1 MRHDEVGDRIYVHPI
16 YQDIIKNNEATPS
29 WFVDSADLK
38 PEDHF
43 ETQVIIQKYTD
54 GAISKTIN
62 TPKGFKPDQLS
73 HLLLEYI
80 RDLKGVTLYV
90 DGSREEQILVPI
102 KSKKEVKKYIDEG
115 KVHTEAEELS
125 CGTGTCEV

>member
-1 MRHDEVGDRIYVHPI
+1 MRHDEVGDRAYVHPI
-16 YQDIIKNNEATPS
+16 YQSIIEANEKTPD
-29 WFVDSADLK
+29 WFVDTTDLK

-43 ETQVIIQKYTD
+43 ETQVMIQKYTD

-62 TPKGFKPDQLS
+62 TPSGFKVEQLS

-102 KSKKEVKKYIDEG
+102 KSKKEVKKYIEDG
-115 KVHTEAEELS
+115 KVHTDAEEMS
-125 CGTGTCEV
+125 CGTGSCEI

>member
-1 MRHDEVGDRIYVHPI
+1 MLCSTHKIP
-16 YQDIIKNNEATPS
+16 TPD
-29 WFVDSADLK
+29 WFVDTTDLK

-43 ETQVIIQKYTD
+43 ETQVILQKYID

-62 TPKGFKPDQLS
+62 TPKGFKPSQLS

-102 KSKKEVKKYIDEG
+102 TSKKEVKKYIDEG
-115 KVHTEAEELS
+115 KVHD
-125 CGTGTCEV
+125 